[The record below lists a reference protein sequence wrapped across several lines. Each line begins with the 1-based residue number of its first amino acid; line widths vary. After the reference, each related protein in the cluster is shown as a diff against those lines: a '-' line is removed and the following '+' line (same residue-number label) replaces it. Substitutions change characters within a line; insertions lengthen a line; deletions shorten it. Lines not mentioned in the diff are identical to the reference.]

1 MNIKS
6 IFFGVALLVLAGCSS
21 TGPGTAVNL
30 SGLVVQSGDALAANG
45 RVLNLQDAS
54 LTEDGET
61 ANLAV
66 AAGMEIAGEGSDDNG
81 GLRMRRVDV
90 RWRARGT
97 VDAVD
102 VTNSTLDVVGLRG
115 KVGPGSIL
123 VQVNPDGSRSPLTL
137 SQIEPGDYVKMAGV
151 PQADDS
157 VLVTRLERKTE
168 DNPGRVE
175 LRLKLRNLDTTA
187 KTFTYGLRTYTV
199 KYSGAQVEGTLSE
212 GVWVRVR
219 ATKSGNILSASRVRT
234 ARAEDG
240 NKPNGQEVELKGL
253 VEDLDTISK
262 TFSLGGFSINYSRAE
277 VKGALANGVLVEVEG
292 SVSGSGQIE
301 ARKVEVEDENK
312 IGQGEVEGTV
322 SDFNAT
328 AQTLRIAGVPISTKP
343 TTKYEINSN
352 EVSSSVFWASDR
364 NGSRAKAKGQT
375 QAGTLVADKLEIK

>member
-1 MNIKS
+1 MNIKT
-6 IFFGVALLVLAGCSS
+6 IFYGLALLLLAGCSS
-21 TGPGTAVNL
+21 SGPGTGVNL
-30 SGLVVQSGDALAANG
+30 SGVVTQSGNALAVNG
-45 RVLNLQDAS
+45 RVLNLQSAS

-61 ANLAV
+61 TSLAV
-66 AAGMEIAGEGSDDNG
+66 AAGMEIAGEGTADNG
-81 GLRMRRVDV
+81 GLRMRQVDV
-90 RWRARGT
+90 RWRAKGT

-102 VTNSTLDVVGLRG
+102 VTNSVVDVVGLRG

-137 SQIEPGDYVKMAGV
+137 SQIQPGDYVKMAGV

-157 VLVTRLERKTE
+157 VLITRLERKTE
-168 DNPGRVE
+168 DNPNRVE
-175 LRLKLRNLDTTA
+175 LRLKLRNLDSA
-187 KTFTYGLRTYTV
+187 SKTFTYGLRTYTV
-199 KYSGAQVEGTLSE
+199 NYSSAQVEGTLSE

-219 ATKSGNILSASRVRT
+219 AIKSGNILSAIRVRT

-240 NKPNGQEVELKGL
+240 NRPNGQEVELKGL
-253 VEDLDTISK
+253 VEGLESSRK
-262 TFSLGGFSINYSRAE
+262 TFSLGGFSIDYSRAE

-312 IGQGEVEGTV
+312 IGQGEVEGTI
-322 SDFNAT
+322 SDFNST
-328 AQTLRIAGVPISTKP
+328 AQTLRIASVPISTKP

-352 EVSSSVFWASDR
+352 EVSSSVFWSSDR

>member
-1 MNIKS
+1 MNIKT
-6 IFFGVALLVLAGCSS
+6 IFYGVTLLVLAGCSS
-21 TGPGTAVNL
+21 SGPGTAVNL
-30 SGLVVQSGDALAANG
+30 SGVVVQSGNALAVNG
-45 RVLNLQDAS
+45 RVLNLQGAS

-66 AAGMEIAGEGSDDNG
+66 AAGMEIVGEGSAENG
-81 GLRMRRVDV
+81 GLRMRQVDV

-102 VTNSTLDVVGLRG
+102 VSNNTVDVVGLRG

-123 VQVNPDGSRSPLTL
+123 VQVNPDGSRNPLPL
-137 SQIEPGDYVKMAGV
+137 SQLQPGDYVKMAGV

-157 VLVTRLERKTE
+157 VLITRLERKTE
-168 DNPGRVE
+168 DNPNRVE
-175 LRLKLRNLDTTA
+175 LRLKLRNLDATA

-199 KYSGAQVEGTLSE
+199 NYSAAQVEGTLSE
-212 GVWVRVR
+212 GVWVRVK
-219 ATKSGNILSASRVRT
+219 ATKSGNTLSASRVRT

-240 NKPNGQEVELKGL
+240 NKPNGQEVKLKGL
-253 VEDLDTISK
+253 VEGFDSSSK
-262 TFSLGGFSINYSRAE
+262 TFGLGGFSIDYSRAE
-277 VKGALANGVLVEVEG
+277 VKGALANGALVEVEG
-292 SVSGSGQIE
+292 SVSGSGKIE

-328 AQTLRIAGVPISTKP
+328 AQSLRIAGVPISTKP
-343 TTKYEINSN
+343 TTKYEINDS
-352 EVSSSVFWASDR
+352 EVSSSVFWGSDR
-364 NGSRAKAKGQT
+364 NGRRAKAKGQT